1 MSNSDDTDMSDFP
14 APGTIEHL
22 KRSLIFT
29 ARNPWQAHI
38 GQHRGDPE
46 STQDESQ
53 MSLLDHATRDY
64 IGLERRFA
72 GNTIQMVTATSERD
86 QALSQLDQVIS
97 ERNQV
102 TAEHDMLYEMLTQ
115 AGHTPASIQNF
126 APGAQ
131 CLNVK
136 QYFNPAVP
144 AVPSLP
150 ELSHS
155 FTNLAVRPGQEALTS
170 APAPAPAKD
179 VKTTSCRTDCWRER
193 AGKPCQK
200 SSCGYWHEYQT
211 ARWETIRSTLPAN
224 RVVPAARPQADA
236 DEDAQDL
243 LDAMGD

>member
-1 MSNSDDTDMSDFP
+1 MSNSDDTDMSDSP

-72 GNTIQMVTATSERD
+72 GNTIQMVTAASERD

-144 AVPSLP
+144 AVPSPP

-155 FTNLAVRPGQEALTS
+155 FTNLAVRPGQEVLIS
-170 APAPAPAKD
+170 APAPAPTNH
-179 VKTTSCRTDCWRER
+179 VKTTSCRTD
-193 AGKPCQK
+193 
-200 SSCGYWHEYQT
+200 WHEYQT

-224 RVVPAARPQADA
+224 RVVPAARPQTDA

>member
-1 MSNSDDTDMSDFP
+1 MSNSDDTDMSDSP

-72 GNTIQMVTATSERD
+72 GNTIQMVTAASERD

-155 FTNLAVRPGQEALTS
+155 FTNLAVRPGQEVLIS
-170 APAPAPAKD
+170 APAPAPTNH
-179 VKTTSCRTDCWRER
+179 VKTTSCRTD
-193 AGKPCQK
+193 
-200 SSCGYWHEYQT
+200 WHEYQT

-224 RVVPAARPQADA
+224 RVVPAARPQTDA